1 LPVAREVA
9 NFEAVAAKTKP
20 TRFRLTE
27 FQNRAG
33 STSWRVAGTKPD
45 GTRIRK
51 NYPKKSDAL
60 RELSDLELEA
70 EGTPEPLKPQRTF
83 LSTEQISDAEAAV
96 RHAGGRSLARIVT
109 HYHDLE
115 ARAKARNA
123 GLDAA
128 ISFFEERYKPEV
140 ASITLLNAVSKFKAG
155 RKGITSATAAN
166 YSNSLKLLLKT
177 DPNKPVHQVRV
188 EDLDQVL
195 SRYSNTGTR
204 RSHRRIFSIFFNWAR
219 RYRYCSEN
227 PCDRLDKIAKETS
240 QIQMLSLEEVER
252 LLVAAV
258 TYQNG
263 IAAAG
268 VAISLFAGLRPSE
281 LGDLKPTDL
290 TANRIRVTGG
300 KLRRKLNRSVPIPP
314 VLAAW
319 LAEFPFKG
327 LPDGWIY
334 KMKVLKRA
342 TNASRWVNDIIR
354 HTSISF
360 QAERD
365 KDEALT
371 AFNCGTS
378 KAMMDRNYRNS
389 IDDPEV
395 IERFWNLTPDL
406 VGKLLKTEVKLPSAQ
421 RVEWPTEANL
431 RKLVWKLPMSRAA
444 KTIGVSDVALRKRCL
459 SLGIPLPPRGRWITG
474 TKKQNGSTPCVE

>member
-1 LPVAREVA
+1 MPVASKVA
-9 NFEAVAAKTKP
+9 NFEVVAAKTKT

-33 STSWRVAGTKPD
+33 STSWRVTGTKPD

-51 NYPKKSDAL
+51 NYPGKSAAL
-60 RELSDLELEA
+60 RELGDLELEA
-70 EGTPEPLKPQRTF
+70 AGTPEPLKPQRTF
-83 LSTEQISDAEAAV
+83 LSTEQISDAEAAF
-96 RHAGGRSLARIVT
+96 RLSGGRSLARLVT
-109 HYHDLE
+109 QYVDLE
-115 ARAKARNA
+115 LRAKARGA

-128 ISFFEERYKPEV
+128 ISYFETRYRPEV
-140 ASITLLNAVSKFKAG
+140 ASISILNAQTKFIASRSGLSK
-155 RKGITSATAAN
+155 ATVEN
-166 YSNSLKLLLKT
+166 YRNSLKLLLT
-177 DPNKPVHQVRV
+177 PDPNKPVHQFHV
-188 EDLDQVL
+188 EDLDRVL

-219 RYRYCSEN
+219 RYHYCSEN

-240 QIQMLSLEEVER
+240 QIEMLSLEEVER

-281 LGDLKPTDL
+281 LEDLKPTDL
-290 TANRIRVTGG
+290 TTNRIRVTGG

-319 LAEFPFKG
+319 LTEFRFKG
-327 LPDGWIY
+327 LPDGWTY

-342 TNASRWVNDIIR
+342 TNAGRWVNDIIR

-389 IDDPEV
+389 IDDPAV
-395 IERFWNLTPDL
+395 IERFWNLTPKRVKKL
-406 VGKLLKTEVKLPSAQ
+406 VKVAVKLPSAQ
-421 RVEWPTEANL
+421 KVDWPDASSL
-431 RKLVWKLPMSRAA
+431 KKLVWRLPMSRAA
-444 KTIGVSDVALRKRCL
+444 QTIGVSDVALRKRCL
-459 SLGIPLPPRGRWITG
+459 SLGIALPPRGHWITG
-474 TKKQNGSTPCVE
+474 TNKQSGVV